1 MVFFKQSTTSQMV
14 INFNAITVENNWRL
28 MNRLNLSDVGG
39 CVFFFYSETE
49 HLKSVYDMR
58 LAA

>member
-1 MVFFKQSTTSQMV
+1 MVFFKQSATSQKA

-39 CVFFFYSETE
+39 CFFYSKTE
-49 HLKSVYDMR
+49 HLKSMCDVR